1 MDPFFGSFLIV
12 HIDAGGIH
20 TRFWRSLPGFR
31 RCVCFLPESLVRHEK
46 GALLQWEEDI
56 PPGSCCSNRKQPERS
71 LLVTAVVE
79 ASGAKRS
86 RNGDQAR
93 TQVEI

>member
-1 MDPFFGSFLIV
+1 
-12 HIDAGGIH
+12 
-20 TRFWRSLPGFR
+20 
-31 RCVCFLPESLVRHEK
+31 VRHEK

-86 RNGDQAR
+86 LKRRSSEDTG
-93 TQVEI
+93 

>member
-1 MDPFFGSFLIV
+1 MASHQFCSFYAILSV
-12 HIDAGGIH
+12 NVFCERRRSSAAAV
-20 TRFWRSLPGFR
+20 TRLRS
-31 RCVCFLPESLVRHEK
+31 ESLVRHGK

>member
-1 MDPFFGSFLIV
+1 
-12 HIDAGGIH
+12 
-20 TRFWRSLPGFR
+20 
-31 RCVCFLPESLVRHEK
+31 LVRHEK

-79 ASGAKRS
+79 ASGVKRS

-93 TQVEI
+93 TQVEISMNVEQASKRSM

>member
-1 MDPFFGSFLIV
+1 MRSVAEAVEQRHAARANVGKNWPTVLTLHV
-12 HIDAGGIH
+12 ELLKGGNRVIE
-20 TRFWRSLPGFR
+20 RDGGF
-31 RCVCFLPESLVRHEK
+31 CPESLVRHGK

-79 ASGAKRS
+79 ASGAK
-86 RNGDQAR
+86 GP
-93 TQVEI
+93 

>member
-1 MDPFFGSFLIV
+1 MSIGY
-12 HIDAGGIH
+12 DAA
-20 TRFWRSLPGFR
+20 L
-31 RCVCFLPESLVRHEK
+31 VALPESLVRHEK